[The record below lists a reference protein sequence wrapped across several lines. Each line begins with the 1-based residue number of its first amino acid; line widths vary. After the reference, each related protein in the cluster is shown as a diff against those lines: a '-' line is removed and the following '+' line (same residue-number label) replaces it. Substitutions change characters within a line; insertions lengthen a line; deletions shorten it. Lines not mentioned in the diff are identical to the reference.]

1 MKGGKVAVLVA
12 AHDLVKRFPIRGGRR
27 GESVVAVAGVSLDL
41 EVGATL
47 GLVGESGSG
56 KSTVGRL
63 LLHLLRPD
71 SGSITFDGQSLD
83 HLSSGAVRKLRPRM
97 QIVFQ
102 NPYSALNPRMV
113 VEDIVAFNLQ
123 PVNLNGKQRKDRVLE
138 TIRLVGLGRE
148 ILSRYPHQLSGGQ
161 AQRVGIA
168 RALVSNPD
176 FIVAD
181 EIVSALD
188 VSVQAEIL
196 ALLLDLRSRLRL
208 TTLFISHNLNVV
220 RYVSDRAAVMYKGR
234 IVEMGPTKQLY
245 DSPIHPYTRL
255 LIASVPGAEPDASLE
270 SRERER
276 REHLDQLAAYPVDS
290 PLIEVSPG
298 HWVQDPRPAGE
309 QVGSRQAERKDNSTP
324 MAANGRKP

>member
-1 MKGGKVAVLVA
+1 
-12 AHDLVKRFPIRGGRR
+12 
-27 GESVVAVAGVSLDL
+27 
-41 EVGATL
+41 
-47 GLVGESGSG
+47 
-56 KSTVGRL
+56 
-63 LLHLLRPD
+63 
-71 SGSITFDGQSLD
+71 
-83 HLSSGAVRKLRPRM
+83 M
-97 QIVFQ
+97 QIIFQ

-113 VEDIVAFNLQ
+113 VEDIVAFNLR
-123 PVNLNGKQRKDRVLE
+123 PVRLSGKQRKDRVLE
-138 TIRLVGLGRE
+138 TIKLVGLGHE
-148 ILSRYPHQLSGGQ
+148 ILGRYPHQLSGGQ

-245 DSPIHPYTRL
+245 DSPVHPYTRL

-276 REHLDQLAAYPVDS
+276 REHLDQLHAYPVDS

-298 HWVQDPRPAGE
+298 HWVQDPGPAGE
-309 QVGSRQAERKDNSTP
+309 RVGSRPAERTDDSTP
-324 MAANGRKP
+324 MVANGRQP

>member
-1 MKGGKVAVLVA
+1 MPALVTA
-12 AHDLVKRFPIRGGRR
+12 RDLVKTFPARGGRR
-27 GESVVAVAGVSLDL
+27 GESVVAVAGVGVDIELG
-41 EVGATL
+41 ETL

-63 LLHLLRPD
+63 LLRLLRPD
-71 SGSITFDGQSLD
+71 SGGITFDGQQLE
-83 HLSSGAVRKLRPRM
+83 HLGAGALRKLRPRM

-113 VEDIVAFNLQ
+113 VEEIVAFNLR
-123 PVNLNGKQRKDRVLE
+123 PARLSAKQRNERVLA
-138 TIRLVGLGRE
+138 TFGLVGLGRE
-148 ILSRYPHQLSGGQ
+148 ILKRYPHQLSGGQ

-168 RALVSNPD
+168 RALVSNPE

-196 ALLLDLRSRLRL
+196 SLLLDLRKRLRL

-234 IVEMGPTKQLY
+234 IVEMGSTRLLY
-245 DSPIHPYTRL
+245 DSPRHPYTRL
-255 LIASVPGAEPDASLE
+255 LIASVPGAEQQASLAA
-270 SRERER
+270 RERER
-276 REHLDQLAAYPVDS
+276 RELMDELDAYQAGS
-290 PLIEVSPG
+290 PLVEVSPG
-298 HWVQDPRPAGE
+298 HWVEEPGPAGE
-309 QVGSRQAERKDNSTP
+309 HNDERERMVAD
-324 MAANGRKP
+324 RR

>member
-1 MKGGKVAVLVA
+1 MDSRKVAALVA
-12 AHDLVKRFPIRGGRR
+12 ARDLVKRFPARGGRR
-27 GESVVAVAGVSLDL
+27 GEFLVAVAGVSLDL
-41 EVGATL
+41 EAGGTL

-71 SGSITFDGQSLD
+71 SGTISFDGQSLE
-83 HLSSGAVRKLRPRM
+83 HLGSGALRKLRMRM
-97 QIVFQ
+97 QIIFQ
-102 NPYSALNPRMV
+102 NPYSALNPRMT
-113 VEDIVAFNLQ
+113 VEDIVAFNLG
-123 PVNLNGKQRKDRVLE
+123 PVRLSGKQRKDRVLE
-138 TIRLVGLGRE
+138 TLKLVGLGRE
-148 ILSRYPHQLSGGQ
+148 ILGRYPHQLSGGQ

-220 RYVSDRAAVMYKGR
+220 RYVSDRSAVMYKGR

-245 DSPIHPYTRL
+245 DSPVHPYTRL

-276 REHLDQLAAYPVDS
+276 REHLDQLHAYPVDS
-290 PLIEVSPG
+290 PLIEVSSG
-298 HWVQDPRPAGE
+298 HWVQDPRRD
-309 QVGSRQAERKDNSTP
+309 GSRPAERTDDSTP
-324 MAANGRKP
+324 MVANGRQP

>member
-1 MKGGKVAVLVA
+1 M
-12 AHDLVKRFPIRGGRR
+12 
-27 GESVVAVAGVSLDL
+27 AVAGVSLNL
-41 EVGATL
+41 EVGGTL

-63 LLHLLRPD
+63 LLHLIRPD
-71 SGSITFDGQSLD
+71 SGTISFDGQSLER
-83 HLSSGAVRKLRPRM
+83 LGSGAIRKLRPRM
-97 QIVFQ
+97 QIIFQ

-113 VEDIVAFNLQ
+113 VEDIVAFNLR
-123 PVNLNGKQRKDRVLE
+123 PVRLTGRQRKDRVLE

-148 ILSRYPHQLSGGQ
+148 ILNRYPHQLSGGQ

-220 RYVSDRAAVMYKGR
+220 RYVSDRSAVMYKGR

-245 DSPIHPYTRL
+245 DSPVHPYTRL
-255 LIASVPGAEPDASLE
+255 LIASVPGAEPDISLA
-270 SRERER
+270 SRERKR
-276 REHLDQLAAYPVDS
+276 REHLDQLHAYPVDS

-298 HWVQDPRPAGE
+298 HWVQDARPTEDRG
-309 QVGSRQAERKDNSTP
+309 GSPPAERKDDSTP
-324 MAANGRKP
+324 AVANGRQP

>member
-1 MKGGKVAVLVA
+1 MKDGKVAVLVA
-12 AHDLVKRFPIRGGRR
+12 AHDLVKRFPTRGGRR

-71 SGSITFDGQSLD
+71 SGTISFDGESLD
-83 HLSSGAVRKLRPRM
+83 HLGSGAVRKLRPRM

-113 VEDIVAFNLQ
+113 VEDIVAFNLR
-123 PVNLNGKQRKDRVLE
+123 PVRLSGKQRKDRVLE

-220 RYVSDRAAVMYKGR
+220 RYVSDRSAVMYKGR

-245 DSPIHPYTRL
+245 DSPVHPYTRL

-270 SRERER
+270 ARERER
-276 REHLDQLAAYPVDS
+276 REHLDQLHAYPVDS
-290 PLIEVSPG
+290 PLIEVAPG

-309 QVGSRQAERKDNSTP
+309 RAGSRPSERTDDSTP
-324 MAANGRKP
+324 ISNGRQP

>member
-1 MKGGKVAVLVA
+1 MAALVIA
-12 AHDLVKRFPIRGGRR
+12 RDLVKRFPARGGRR
-27 GESVVAVAGVSLDL
+27 GETVVAVAGVSISI
-41 EVGATL
+41 ETGGTL

-63 LLHLLRPD
+63 LLRLIKPD
-71 SGSITFDGQSLD
+71 GGTISFDGQRLEG
-83 HLSSGAVRKLRPRM
+83 LGSGPLRKLRPRM

-113 VEDIVAFNLQ
+113 VKDIVAFNLL
-123 PVNLNGKQRKDRVLE
+123 PLKMSGKHRAERVID
-138 TIRLVGLGRE
+138 TIKLVGLGRE
-148 ILSRYPHQLSGGQ
+148 ILNRYPHQLSGGQ

-176 FIVAD
+176 FVVAD

-220 RYVSDRAAVMYKGR
+220 RYVSDRSAVMYKGR
-234 IVEMGPTKQLY
+234 IVEMGPTKELY
-245 DSPIHPYTRL
+245 ETPLHPYTRL
-255 LIASVPGAEPDASLE
+255 LIASVPGAEADTSLA

-276 REHLDQLAAYPVDS
+276 SEYKAELLAYPADS
-290 PLIEVSPG
+290 PLIESSPG
-298 HWVQDPRPAGE
+298 HWVQDPSPTASGAEDPARTR
-309 QVGSRQAERKDNSTP
+309 VDDPTP
-324 MAANGRKP
+324 MVADGR

>member
-1 MKGGKVAVLVA
+1 MAGRKVAVLVA
-12 AHDLVKRFPIRGGRR
+12 ARDLVKRFPARGGRR
-27 GESVVAVAGVSLDL
+27 GESVMAVAGVSLDL
-41 EVGATL
+41 EVGGTL

-71 SGSITFDGQSLD
+71 SGTISFDGQGFD
-83 HLSSGAVRKLRPRM
+83 HIGAGAVRKLRRRM
-97 QIVFQ
+97 QIIFQ

-113 VEDIVAFNLQ
+113 VEDIIGFNLQ
-123 PVNLNGKQRKDRVLE
+123 PVRLNGKQRKDRVLE

-196 ALLLDLRSRLRL
+196 ALLLDLRSRLHL

-255 LIASVPGAEPDASLE
+255 LIASVPGAAPDASLA
-270 SRERER
+270 SRESDR
-276 REHLDQLAAYPVDS
+276 RENQDHLRAYPADS
-290 PLIEVSPG
+290 PLVEVSPG
-298 HWVQDPRPAGE
+298 HWVQDPRRAGE
-309 QVGSRQAERKDNSTP
+309 QVGGPQAVRNDNSTP
-324 MAANGRKP
+324 TVVNGRKV

>member
-1 MKGGKVAVLVA
+1 VIGSVAPLVA
-12 AHDLVKRFPIRGGRR
+12 ARNLVKRFPARGGVR
-27 GESVVAVAGVSLDL
+27 GESIVAVGGVSLDL
-41 EVGATL
+41 ERGATL

-63 LLHLLRPD
+63 LLRLIRPD
-71 SGSITFDGQSLD
+71 AGTITFDGRGLER
-83 HLSSGAVRKLRPRM
+83 LGASDVRKLRPRM

-113 VEDIVAFNLQ
+113 AEEIVGFNLR
-123 PVNLNGKQRKDRVLE
+123 PLALTAKEHRGRVLA
-138 TIRLVGLGRE
+138 TFALVGLGRE
-148 ILSRYPHQLSGGQ
+148 FMGRYPHQLSGGQ

-168 RALVSNPD
+168 RALVSRPD

-196 ALLLDLRSRLRL
+196 ALLLDLRARLRL

-234 IVEMGPTKQLY
+234 IVETAPTKLLY
-245 DSPIHPYTRL
+245 ESPRHPYTRL
-255 LIASVPGAEPDASLE
+255 LITSVPGALPDRDVAT
-270 SRERER
+270 RERDR
-276 REHLDQLAAYPVDS
+276 QSLADELATYTNDA
-290 PLIEVSPG
+290 PLIEVSPE
-298 HWVQDPRPAGE
+298 HWVQLPGTAGDAIN
-309 QVGSRQAERKDNSTP
+309 GAERPPAEHN
-324 MAANGRKP
+324 AGRK

>member
-1 MKGGKVAVLVA
+1 L
-12 AHDLVKRFPIRGGRR
+12 RR
-27 GESVVAVAGVSLDL
+27 
-41 EVGATL
+41 
-47 GLVGESGSG
+47 
-56 KSTVGRL
+56 
-63 LLHLLRPD
+63 
-71 SGSITFDGQSLD
+71 
-83 HLSSGAVRKLRPRM
+83 RM
-97 QIVFQ
+97 QIIFQ

-113 VEDIVAFNLQ
+113 VEDIVGFNLQ
-123 PVNLNGKQRKDRVLE
+123 PVRLNGRQRRDRVLE

-196 ALLLDLRSRLRL
+196 ALLIDLRSRLRL

-234 IVEMGPTKQLY
+234 IVEMGPTRQLY
-245 DSPIHPYTRL
+245 DSPVHPYTRL
-255 LIASVPGAEPDASLE
+255 LIASVPGAAPDASLA
-270 SRERER
+270 SRESDR
-276 REHLDQLAAYPVDS
+276 RENQEQLQAYPANS
-290 PLIEVSPG
+290 PLVEVSPG
-298 HWVQDPRPAGE
+298 HWVQDPRPATE
-309 QVGSRQAERKDNSTP
+309 QVGGRHAERNDDSTP
-324 MAANGRKP
+324 AVANRRKP

>member
-1 MKGGKVAVLVA
+1 MPALVTA
-12 AHDLVKRFPIRGGRR
+12 RDLVKRFPARGGRR
-27 GESVVAVAGVSLDL
+27 GESVVAVAGIGLDL
-41 EVGATL
+41 ELGETL

-63 LLHLLRPD
+63 LLRLTRPD
-71 SGSITFDGQSLD
+71 SGSITFDGQSLE
-83 HLSSGAVRKLRPRM
+83 HLGPGPLRKLRPRM

-113 VEDIVAFNLQ
+113 AEDIVGFNLR
-123 PVNLNGKQRKDRVLE
+123 PLRLSAEKRKERVLA
-138 TIRLVGLGRE
+138 TFALVGLGRE
-148 ILSRYPHQLSGGQ
+148 FLKRYPHQLSGGQ

-168 RALVSNPD
+168 RALVSNPE

-220 RYVSDRAAVMYKGR
+220 RYVSDRSAVMYKGR
-234 IVEMGPTKQLY
+234 IVEMGPTKVLY
-245 DSPIHPYTRL
+245 DSPLHPYTRL
-255 LIASVPGAEPDASLE
+255 LIASVPGAELQVDVAA
-270 SRERER
+270 RERQR
-276 REHLDQLAAYPVDS
+276 RELMDELNAYPADS
-290 PLIEVSPG
+290 QLIEVLPE
-298 HWVQDPRPAGE
+298 HWVQDPRSSGDRVADPPEAHSSDAQRVVARG
-309 QVGSRQAERKDNSTP
+309 NHH
-324 MAANGRKP
+324 

>member
-1 MKGGKVAVLVA
+1 MERRKVAPLVA
-12 AHDLVKRFPIRGGRR
+12 ARDLVKRFPARGGRR
-27 GESVVAVAGVSLDL
+27 GEFLVAVAGVSLEL
-41 EVGATL
+41 EAGGTL

-71 SGSITFDGQSLD
+71 SGTISFDGQSLE
-83 HLSSGAVRKLRPRM
+83 HLGSGAMRKLRTRM
-97 QIVFQ
+97 QIIFQ
-102 NPYSALNPRMV
+102 NPYSALNPRMT
-113 VEDIVAFNLQ
+113 VEDIVAFNLG
-123 PVNLNGKQRKDRVLE
+123 PVRLSGKERKDRVLE
-138 TIRLVGLGRE
+138 TLKLVGLGRE
-148 ILSRYPHQLSGGQ
+148 IVGRYPHQLSGGQ

-196 ALLLDLRSRLRL
+196 ALLIDLRSRLRL

-220 RYVSDRAAVMYKGR
+220 RYVSDRSAVMYKGR

-245 DSPIHPYTRL
+245 DSPVHPYTRL

-276 REHLDQLAAYPVDS
+276 REHLDQLHAYPVDS

-298 HWVQDPRPAGE
+298 HWVQDPGRVGIRPA
-309 QVGSRQAERKDNSTP
+309 ERTDDSPP
-324 MAANGRKP
+324 MVANGRQP